1 MPDLG
6 RRLRELRLKRKLSLY
21 DVEKLT
27 GLHFTT
33 IGKYE
38 RNERRPSLDVL
49 RELAGVYQ
57 VSLGEL
63 VSEAQDVAEYLP
75 EELRDSVRLLSD
87 RADLSR
93 LVAAAGRL
101 RRDQVDL
108 LVSFLTSL
116 TPAAVGPAPGAGEEG
131 ERQASQPSQ
140 PTQP

>member
-49 RELAGVYQ
+49 RELASVYQ
-57 VSLGEL
+57 VPLAEL
-63 VSEAQDVAEYLP
+63 VSDAGDVAEYLP
-75 EELRDSVRLLSD
+75 EELRNSLQLLTG
-87 RADLSR
+87 RADLKR
-93 LVAAAGRL
+93 LVGVAGRL
-101 RRDQVDL
+101 RQDQVDR
-108 LVSFLTSL
+108 LVDFLATL
-116 TPAAVGPAPGAGEEG
+116 APGMPQEG
-131 ERQASQPSQ
+131 EGSDREA
-140 PTQP
+140 